1 MAGLIR
7 VVNGGALVTRCAAPT
22 TVTLD
27 ASLIDAG
34 SATTLRWTGAAGG
47 AGNPIKGYE
56 IWRAT
61 GGDFSYLQTVE
72 ATGTSGSASV
82 TASTTMGG
90 KHYYR
95 VKTLGRITGFES
107 KISTNEAALTAQTYS
122 AVKAPTAVSVS
133 ANNVGFGQSVTLS
146 WSGAGAGTNNPITG
160 YEIWRSTSADGTYS
174 RLTSVTTGAAS
185 GSVAVTSPGN
195 NSSYYYKVKTLGTKS
210 GFADSGLSVHYA
222 ALTSK
227 VTAVGVPTAVSVSA
241 NNVGFGASVTLRWSG
256 ATAGTNNAIKGYEIH
271 RCTVAGGAYSRLTS
285 VTTTATSGSVAV
297 TAPGSNASYWY
308 IVKTLGSVSGYD
320 SGTSSA
326 YATLTSKVTAPTAP
340 ASVWLSAA
348 DVRIGK
354 SVTLSWS
361 GAANGTNNA
370 IAKYHVYRNGAYLTE
385 TTATS
390 CSVTAS
396 GTAGAVYTYTV
407 YSIGSVSGWNSG
419 ASGGVNLTAHGAESV
434 ISYYTSSGSYTV
446 PSWAQRVDVSCIGG
460 GGGGAG
466 ASYSYKMYG
475 GGGGGSGWIGHANSV
490 VASPGQ
496 VLSITVGAG
505 GAAGANE
512 TSGNNGTNG
521 GNGGTSSVYRSGTAL
536 REVGG
541 GGGGIAAKDGNANG
555 GWGGAGGGG
564 GGAGVNGGSRRS
576 GAGGTGQGTTG
587 GGHAQGSYG
596 VLGGGGGSYKG
607 TNGGNGNPNNWCVYT
622 ANGGV
627 GANTNEYYCF
637 NDKSSGRYLNAIG
650 GDGGPGHGAE
660 TAGRGGQGGQVGKDG
675 SGAALVGTGYGRGG
689 NGGGQEGSGS
699 SSGTVHIP
707 AAGQSGLVAV
717 RAWRYLS

>member
-160 YEIWRSTSADGTYS
+160 YEIWRSTSADGTYI

-340 ASVWLSAA
+340 TSVRLSAA

-460 GGGGAG
+460 GGGGSGGGRSQFGESTSAG
-466 ASYSYKMYG
+466 A
-475 GGGGGSGWIGHANSV
+475 GGGSGYINHASSV
-490 VASPGQ
+490 ALSPGQ
-496 VLSITVGAG
+496 NVAVSVGAG
-505 GAAGANE
+505 GAAG
-512 TSGNNGTNG
+512 SGLEGNG
-521 GNGGTSSVYRSGTAL
+521 GNGGTSVCASLSAGGGKGGMWVNLNEAVKNHAA
-536 REVGG
+536 VGG
-541 GGGGIAAKDGNANG
+541 DGGH
-555 GWGGAGGGG
+555 GGG
-564 GGAGVNGGSRRS
+564 GGACIADTGASGGY
-576 GAGGTGQGTTG
+576 GAGGTRGYNPRWADNNQESGVNKGLYASTG
-587 GGHAQGSYG
+587 GGGAYDGANDGKG
-596 VLGGGGGSYKG
+596 VGDGRRRGRSDNYWNCGGRTTNTGVMYIFADANTRRFLG
-607 TNGGNGNPNNWCVYT
+607 NGGNG
-622 ANGGV
+622 G
-627 GANTNEYYCF
+627 
-637 NDKSSGRYLNAIG
+637 SGSGTRIG
-650 GDGGPGHGAE
+650 GDGGYCSGMSG
-660 TAGRGGQGGQVGKDG
+660 TAY
-675 SGAALVGTGYGRGG
+675 GTGG
-689 NGGGQEGSGS
+689 NGGNHWADVGNI
-699 SSGTVHIP
+699 GT
-707 AAGQSGLVAV
+707 AGLVAV

>member
-82 TASTTMGG
+82 TANTTMGG

-460 GGGGAG
+460 GGGGG
-466 ASYSYKMYG
+466 YCTGGDG
-475 GGGGGSGWIGHANSV
+475 GGGGGSGYISHYNG
-490 VASPGQ
+490 VAISPGQ
-496 VLSITVGAG
+496 NVAVTVGSG
-505 GAAGANE
+505 GAWGYKYGGGAF
-512 TSGNNGTNG
+512 G
-521 GNGGTSSVYRSGTAL
+521 GIGGTSSIINVSAA
-536 REVGG
+536 GG
-541 GGGGIAAKDGNANG
+541 GGAQ
-555 GWGGAGGGG
+555 GWGEPGGAGGGG
-564 GGAGVNGGSRRS
+564 GGTASGGDGVTGKPGGNGLNTSGGAKGGGPYGVNGG
-576 GAGGTGQGTTG
+576 
-587 GGHAQGSYG
+587 
-596 VLGGGGGSYKG
+596 GGGGYKG
-607 TNGGNGNPNNWCVYT
+607 TNGGAGAGTNWNVWK

-627 GANTNEYYCF
+627 GANTNDYYCF
-637 NDKSSGRYLNAIG
+637 NDPATRRYLNATG
-650 GDGGPGHGAE
+650 GNGDQSDWG
-660 TAGRGGQGGQVGKDG
+660 TAGAGGQGGQVGKDANG
-675 SGAALVGTGYGRGG
+675 NPLSGTGYGHGG
-689 NGGGQEGSGS
+689 HGGRYNGPTRDPGG
-699 SSGTVHIP
+699 
-707 AAGQSGLVAV
+707 SGLVAV